1 MNNTYTPL
9 TLASAHD
16 LLQLVSQVRK
26 TRTFAVRNISVD
38 AAGRGSCVVT
48 TNATPERIKAWFSEA
63 QGEVARI
70 ERRGNEPGYTV
81 YFNWRQRHASI

>member
-1 MNNTYTPL
+1 MTTPTTYTPL

-16 LLQLVSQVRK
+16 LLEMVAQVRK

-63 QGEVARI
+63 QAMVTRI
-70 ERRGNEPGYTV
+70 ERRGNESGYHV
-81 YFNWRQRHASI
+81 LFDWR